1 MKKIV
6 ITGGSGFVGT
16 RFKKMYE
23 HIYDIKALG
32 SKDLDVTNQEAV
44 NEYMNREKPDYVFHF
59 AGLANQQYCIDHPDK
74 AYAVNVLGALYMA
87 KACQRLGTKM
97 VFSSTEQLFNGS
109 QEKGPYTEESQPVP
123 DTVYGKNKW
132 EVEQKLPE
140 ILKECWIVRFTWI
153 FGLPEKDCAGG
164 SNILMDTLKAVLYNQ
179 PIYASQ
185 YEFRGMSDVDEICQ
199 NLVKLLELPYG
210 TYHMGSTNNDGRYD
224 IVKYI
229 MEEIGLS
236 EDRIHELLVVDNS
249 KYNENCYRE
258 LRLDNTKAKKAGM
271 EFSDTKEAIHQC
283 LKRFSII

>member
-16 RFKKMYE
+16 RFQKMYE
-23 HIYDIKALG
+23 HSYDIKAL
-32 SKDLDVTNQEAV
+32 SSHDLDVTDQNAV
-44 NEYMNREKPDYVFHF
+44 DEYMDREKPDYVFHF
-59 AGLANQQYCIDHPDK
+59 AGLANQQYCLDHPK
-74 AYAVNVLGALYMA
+74 QAYAVNVLGAKHVA
-87 KACQRLGTKM
+87 KACQRLNIKM

-109 QEKGPYTEESQPVP
+109 QEKGPYNEESQPVP
-123 DTVYGKNKW
+123 DTVYGQNKW
-132 EVEQKLPE
+132 EVEQMLPN

-153 FGLPEKDCAGG
+153 FGLPEKDCADG
-164 SNILMDTLKAVLYNQ
+164 SNILMDTFKSILHNK

-210 TYHMGSTNNDGRYD
+210 TYHMGSTNNHSRYD

-236 EDRIHELLVVDNS
+236 EDRIQELLIADNS

-271 EFSDTKEAIHQC
+271 EFTDTKAAIHRC

>member
-6 ITGGSGFVGT
+6 ITGGSGFVGS

-23 HIYDIKALG
+23 HKYDIKAL
-32 SKDLDVTNQEAV
+32 SSRDLDVSNQKAV
-44 NEYMNREKPDYVFHF
+44 DDFMDKEKPDYVFHF
-59 AGLANQQYCIDHPDK
+59 AGLANQQYCIDHPDQ
-74 AYAVNVLGALYMA
+74 AYAVNVLGTVYLA
-87 KACQRLGTKM
+87 KACQRLNAKM

-109 QEKGPYTEESQPVP
+109 QEQGPYNEESQPVP
-123 DTVYGKNKW
+123 NTVYGQNKW
-132 EVEQKLPE
+132 EAEQKLPD

-164 SNILMDTLKAVLYNQ
+164 SNILMDTLKSILYNE
-179 PIYASQ
+179 PIHVSQ

-210 TYHMGSTNNDGRYD
+210 TYHMGSTNNNSRYD
-224 IVKYI
+224 IVQYI

-236 EDRIHELLVVDNS
+236 EDRIRELLIADNS
-249 KYNENCYRE
+249 KYNENCWRE

-271 EFSDTKEAIHQC
+271 EFTDTKEAIHRC